1 MNAAALGISLLICT
15 LAVDVQLAARQILI
29 RSAAIRRDIMANQE
43 RCPVFVARHSCEV
56 RVAAHRGNLWDLC
69 DADHPPSGADLP
81 MHRWFRVSGRCEFTV
96 HGIHMSLPLPL
107 QLVYR

>member
-1 MNAAALGISLLICT
+1 MALSLLICG
-15 LAVDVQLAARQILI
+15 LAVDLQLAARQILI
-29 RSAAIRRDIMANQE
+29 RSAIIRRDVMASWE
-43 RCPVFVARHSCEV
+43 RCPVITQGQSCQI
-56 RVAAHRGNLWDLC
+56 RVAARRGGLWDLC

-96 HGIHMSLPLPL
+96 HGIHMSLPLPA

>member
-1 MNAAALGISLLICT
+1 MVFSLIIFG
-15 LAVDVQLAARQILI
+15 LAVDIQLAARQMLT
-29 RSAAIRRDIMANQE
+29 RSADVRRDIMASWE
-43 RCPVFVARHSCEV
+43 RCPDITARQSCEV
-56 RVAAHRGNLWDLC
+56 QVAARRGDIWDPG

-96 HGIHMSLPLPL
+96 HGIHMSLPLPA